1 MLRDI
6 VKNYCF
12 KNQSDGHWQFRKG
25 AKPLNLIKDLEA
37 LFNSNLKEE
46 REKKK
51 CYHHYNEYCEVCN
64 PEIRPVAT
72 NTLEVKV

>member
-46 REKKK
+46 R
-51 CYHHYNEYCEVCN
+51 V
-64 PEIRPVAT
+64 
-72 NTLEVKV
+72 